1 MATLG
6 LGLGLITIAA
16 ALVLGAAPAGAQK
29 AKDTLRIAF
38 TDPISTIL
46 DMEDPKPETRITT
59 GAVFDWLL
67 CYDRKSRSF
76 APLLAKSWS
85 QIDDRTIELMLRDD
99 VAFHDGSRLTA
110 DDVVYTLS
118 WAIDPQ
124 NKLRYSAEDLA
135 WLERVEKID
144 DHRVR
149 VIAKQ
154 PTPLALARL
163 AISAPILPAKLH
175 AGYESKS
182 DFGRRTPVGTG
193 PYKVASFDSSAGI
206 VLVRNEDY
214 NLASQCRAA
223 ASIGRIQAL
232 PIPDVQT
239 QVAQLTVGGIE
250 LLHTASK
257 DTADLLAANPL
268 LAVTASQ
275 GMSFVYI
282 SMDAIGR
289 SGNTALGNR
298 KIRQALVQAIDR
310 ELVARSVLPGG
321 EAVHAIDALCLANQL
336 GCDFST
342 RPAPYDPA
350 AAKRLLVEAGYP
362 DGFDVE
368 ITAFTGNYAMAE
380 ALAGEFRKIGVRAR
394 VDKVTFGT
402 YRQKEVSGKIQILS
416 GSWSASGLPD
426 VAATVDK
433 YFDGGPRDYWQD
445 PIIAKLAKEGLT
457 TLDETK
463 RRAIYRQLFDRVN
476 EQSYVVP
483 IANRPDAF
491 VHTKDLH
498 IEPGVINPYGAALT
512 EMSWN

>member
-1 MATLG
+1 MAKLG
-6 LGLGLITIAA
+6 LAVIAA
-16 ALVLGAAPAGAQK
+16 VLMLGTAPAGAQK

-59 GAVFDWLL
+59 AAVFDWLV
-67 CYDRKSRSF
+67 CYDRNSRSF

-85 QIDDRTIELMLRDD
+85 QIDDRTIEFVLRDD
-99 VAFHDGSRLTA
+99 VVFHDGSTLTA

-124 NKLRYSAEDLA
+124 NKLRYAAEDLA
-135 WLERVEKID
+135 WLERAEKID
-144 DHRVR
+144 DTHVR
-149 VIAKQ
+149 IIAKQ
-154 PTPLALARL
+154 PTPLALIRL
-163 AISAPILPAKLH
+163 AVSAPILPAKLH
-175 AGYESKS
+175 ASYENKS
-182 DFGRRTPVGTG
+182 DFGRKTPVGTG

-206 VLVRNEDY
+206 VLVRNKDY
-214 NLASQCRAA
+214 KLASKCRAG
-223 ASIGRIQAL
+223 ASIGRIQVL

-239 QVAQLTVGGIE
+239 QVAQLTVGGIDI
-250 LLHTASK
+250 LHTGSK

-275 GMSFVYI
+275 GMSFIYI

-289 SGNTALGNR
+289 SGNEALGKR
-298 KIRQALVQAIDR
+298 KVRQALVQAMNR
-310 ELVARSVLPGG
+310 ELVARSVLPGSD
-321 EAVHAIDALCLANQL
+321 AVHAIDALCLPNQL
-336 GCDFST
+336 GCDYST
-342 RPAPYDPA
+342 KPAPYDPA
-350 AAKRLLVEAGYP
+350 AAKRLLTEAGYP

-368 ITAFTGNYAMAE
+368 ITAFTGNYSLAE
-380 ALAGEFRKIGVRAR
+380 ALSGEFRKIGVRAR

-402 YRQKEVSGKIQILS
+402 YRQKEVSGKIQILA

-426 VAATVDK
+426 VSATVNK
-433 YFDGGPRDYWQD
+433 YFDGGPRDYWRD
-445 PIIAKLAKEGLT
+445 PTIAKLAKDGLA
-457 TLDETK
+457 TLDEPK

-491 VHTKDLH
+491 VHTRDLH
-498 IEPGVINPYGAALT
+498 IGLGVINPYGAALT

>member
-1 MATLG
+1 MARLG
-6 LGLGLITIAA
+6 LAIIAT
-16 ALVLGAAPAGAQK
+16 ALLLGAAPAAAQK
-29 AKDTLRIAF
+29 AKDTLRVAF

-59 GAVFDWLL
+59 AAVFDWLV
-67 CYDRKSRSF
+67 CYDRISRSF

-85 QIDDRTIELMLRDD
+85 QIDDRTIELVLRDD
-99 VAFHDGSRLTA
+99 VVFHDGSKLSA

-124 NKLRYSAEDLA
+124 NKLRYAAEDLA
-135 WLERVEKID
+135 WLERAEKID

-149 VIAKQ
+149 VVAKQ
-154 PTPLALARL
+154 PTPLALVRL

-175 AGYESKS
+175 AAYASKS
-182 DFGRRTPVGTG
+182 DFGRKTPIGTG
-193 PYKVASFDSSAGI
+193 PYKVASFDGSTGI
-206 VLVRNEDY
+206 VLVRNDDY
-214 NLASQCRAA
+214 KLASSCRSG
-223 ASIGRIQAL
+223 ASIGRIAAL
-232 PIPDVQT
+232 PIPDLQT
-239 QVAQLTVGGIE
+239 QVAQLTVGGIDM
-250 LLHTASK
+250 LHTGSK
-257 DTADLLAANPL
+257 DTADLLATNPL
-268 LAVTASQ
+268 LTVTASQ
-275 GMSFVYI
+275 GMSFVYL

-289 SGNTALGNR
+289 SGNVALGDR
-298 KIRQALVQAIDR
+298 RVRQALVQALDR

-321 EAVHAIDALCLANQL
+321 DAVRALDALCLPNQL

-342 RPAPYDPA
+342 RPAPYDPG
-350 AAKRLLVEAGYP
+350 AAKRLLTEAGYP

-368 ITAFTGNYAMAE
+368 ITSYTGNYATAE
-380 ALAGEFRKIGVRAR
+380 ALAGELRKIGVRAR

-402 YRQKEVSGKIQILS
+402 YRQKEVSGKIQILA
-416 GSWSASGLPD
+416 GSWSAAGLPD

-433 YFDGGPRDYWQD
+433 FFDGGPRDYWRD
-445 PIIAKLAKEGLT
+445 PIIARLAKDGLAM
-457 TLDETK
+457 LDESK

-491 VHTKDLH
+491 VHTRDLH
-498 IEPGVINPYGAALT
+498 IGLGVINPYGAALT